1 LSRGSTKTTKLHIY
15 IVVFPKEYTGVGME
29 SGKYVDVILHVEKLV
44 KRFGEKA
51 FDVII
56 STELVE
62 LI

>member
-1 LSRGSTKTTKLHIY
+1 
-15 IVVFPKEYTGVGME
+15 ME
-29 SGKYVDVILHVEKLV
+29 SGKYVDVTLPVGKLV

-51 FDVII
+51 FDVVI